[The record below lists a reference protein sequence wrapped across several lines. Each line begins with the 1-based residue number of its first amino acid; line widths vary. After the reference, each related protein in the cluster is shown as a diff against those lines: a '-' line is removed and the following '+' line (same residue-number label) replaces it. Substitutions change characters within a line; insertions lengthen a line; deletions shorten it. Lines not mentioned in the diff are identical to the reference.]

1 MEKQE
6 NDDTE
11 NMAILYVYILY
22 PFFLL
27 RYHKISLNC

>member
-22 PFFLL
+22 PFFCCVIIKF
-27 RYHKISLNC
+27 H